1 MSAGAGRMVPQPR
14 CDGCGKRPGTVRN
27 QLIGGIY
34 CKPCDR
40 YITSPS
46 PDLEKK
52 YNDRVAASKKE
63 ATS

>member
-1 MSAGAGRMVPQPR
+1 MSAGADRQVLRPKCVR
-14 CDGCGKRPGTVRN
+14 CGRPGTVRN

-40 YITSPS
+40 YITAPA
-46 PDLEKK
+46 PELEAK
-52 YNDRVAASKKE
+52 YNARVAARKE